1 MLNTLMTKNIKD
13 YHSGKIPP
21 PPILGKM
28 PKCLTLSPAATVS
41 TDIFDELTS
50 NCNSLNLKKIRLYT
64 VNFVHRR
71 FHTKSRQ
78 SKVLVIGI
86 NQNLVCVNQLTFK
99 TMAGLINEMTC
110 DNFYV
115 CRCRKGVG
123 SSCGPPKLQED
134 AVCPEQTKFLG
145 L

>member
-50 NCNSLNLKKIRLYT
+50 NCNSLNLKKIRLYK
-64 VNFVHRR
+64 
-71 FHTKSRQ
+71 KSLEQ
-78 SKVLVIGI
+78 SSSNRNKPESRVRKLVDI
-86 NQNLVCVNQLTFK
+86 
-99 TMAGLINEMTC
+99 
-110 DNFYV
+110 
-115 CRCRKGVG
+115 
-123 SSCGPPKLQED
+123 
-134 AVCPEQTKFLG
+134 
-145 L
+145 